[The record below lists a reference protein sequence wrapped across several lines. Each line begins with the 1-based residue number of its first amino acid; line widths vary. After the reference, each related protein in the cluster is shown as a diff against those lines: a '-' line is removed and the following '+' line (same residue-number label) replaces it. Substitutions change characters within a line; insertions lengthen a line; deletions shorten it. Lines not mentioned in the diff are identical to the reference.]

1 MRRERKHPSL
11 LLSSP
16 VLLSLMLVSLAWLN
30 AAAQSAK
37 DLPDVTLRT
46 TSVAAFKNGLGFF
59 MRQGTAHLSNG
70 QARIPFVPEASLGSL
85 WLAPNQSGVTIEELV
100 AYRYKAPKERSINSL
115 DELLQNSV
123 GKTVTVTFNQKDYTG
138 EVLGFSDPEP
148 PNPPNRAEP
157 YATSIMP
164 AQPGRLL
171 LMKVGDAVLAMDR
184 RSVTLVASS
193 TMPNTTIKEDSEVKA
208 LRFTVKGAGDATNL
222 TMGYLQKGLGWTPSY
237 LVSLQDETTAR
248 ITMQAVLTN
257 DVEDLTNAEVFFV
270 VGVPNFQFADQMSPM
285 ALQQTL
291 VEYMRDAERP
301 ANAYQF
307 SNALKSQSIG
317 GAMSGLDAESFEATV
332 GALQG
337 SPEEDLFLYSRPGV
351 TLAKGERATYNIFA
365 ANVGCEHIYE
375 WEVTD
380 DPQVDVYGNR
390 LNNSRPTNPAD
401 QKTTNVVWHSVHL
414 KNGSGFPWTS
424 APAMVVSGTK
434 ALSQDTLLYTPKGA
448 STNLRMTIATDV
460 RTDKKELEVE
470 RQPKAMY
477 RNGSEFEAVTV
488 EGTLKLKSYR
498 SREIALKVYR
508 SLVGDVLSVTEAGQ
522 SEKLGEAIRSV
533 NPTSRI
539 KWELKLKPGEEKVIT
554 YRYKILVR
562 S

>member
-1 MRRERKHPSL
+1 MRENLRRSIAVFVFSL
-11 LLSSP
+11 LLGLTLGRSS
-16 VLLSLMLVSLAWLN
+16 
-30 AAAQSAK
+30 AAAQSPK

-59 MRQGTAHLSNG
+59 MRQGAAHVANG

-85 WLAPNQSGVTIEELV
+85 WLAPNDSGVTIEELV
-100 AYRYKAPKERSINSL
+100 AYRYKVSKERSVDSL
-115 DELLQNSV
+115 DELLQASV

-138 EVLGFSDPEP
+138 EVLGFNKPAPPSPSD
-148 PNPPNRAEP
+148 RANP
-157 YATSIMP
+157 YAASIVP
-164 AQPGRLL
+164 APPGRLL
-171 LMKVGDAVLAMDR
+171 LLKVGDAVLAMDP
-184 RSVTLVASS
+184 RSVALVSS
-193 TMPNTTIKEDSEVKA
+193 PAIPNMTIKEDSEAKA
-208 LRFTVKGAGDATNL
+208 LRFTLKGAGDTTNL

-237 LVSLQDETTAR
+237 LISLQDEKTAR

-257 DVEDLTNAEVFFV
+257 DVEDLTNADVFFV
-270 VGVPNFQFADQMSPM
+270 VGVPNFQFADQWSPM

-301 ANAYQF
+301 DNGRQF
-307 SNALKSQSIG
+307 SNALKAQSVAG
-317 GAMSGLDAESFEATV
+317 MTQDREAETFEATV

-365 ANVGCEHIYE
+365 ATVGCEHIYE
-375 WEVTD
+375 WAVTD

-390 LNNSRPTNPAD
+390 VNNSYPNNPAD
-401 QKTTNVVWHSVHL
+401 QKSANVVWHSVRL

-424 APAMVVSGTK
+424 APAMVISGTK

-448 STNLRMTIATDV
+448 STNLKMTIATDV
-460 RTDKKELEVE
+460 RTDKKELEIE
-470 RQPKAMY
+470 RQPNALR

-488 EGTLKLKSYR
+488 EGTLKVKSYK
-498 SREIALKVYR
+498 SKEITLKIYR
-508 SLVGDVLSVTEAGQ
+508 SLVGEVISATEDGQ
-522 SEKLGEAIRSV
+522 AEKLGEGIRGV
-533 NPTSRI
+533 NSTSRI
-539 KWELKLKPGEEKVIT
+539 TWDVKLKPGEEKVIT

-562 S
+562 G